1 MLLDNPRGKTTRQDT
16 VTIEGRFAW
25 KIFSKNG
32 FSIWTVQLTDG
43 TLQTPEGEQLLRVVV
58 KGGGIDPELPAL
70 DYRITG
76 TWEKRR
82 GDSSEYQIRA
92 LAVTPLLPASQAG
105 MIAFLSSPYIRGCGP
120 VTARKIVAQFG
131 SQTWQILERSPE
143 RLTEIRGL
151 GARQAERIASSYAES
166 VSYRDMIAELAPFG
180 IGAALAVRIAQKLPN
195 ARNILSQDP
204 YQLCMEN
211 VGVGFLTA
219 DQIAKANGLTAQSK
233 TRLDAGLRYCFQRAE
248 LDGNCYLTED
258 QLMTQALRLLD
269 TPDQPVSESES
280 EPEPGPGSRQTSPA
294 AAAVSGSAPKLPADS
309 VTAAAGQGCPGS
321 TDLIANIRRAVLQLT
336 AAGVLVRETPPQS
349 PPRLYEH
356 QVWQMEMQVARRL
369 LRLRE
374 ASPAGLPSQKTKNPA
389 DKSNGEPRPDPEL
402 AERVNQA
409 AGQLGFVPSDE
420 QLAAA
425 VRFLQVPLLLL
436 TGIPG
441 SGKTSTL
448 RLLLTC
454 LGQPD
459 EEVLLCAPTGRAAR
473 RMAEQTGH
481 PAQTLHSALQLD
493 PETDEM
499 PDDPLEVKTII
510 VDEASMID
518 LSLMHRFLSRIR
530 PGTRLLICG
539 DPDQLPS
546 VGAGNVLTDLLA
558 SGVLPI
564 VRLTRLFRQAKESVI
579 AQNAALIRAG
589 QTELTFNES
598 CAFVRADSYEQAAD
612 LILRLYLK
620 AVTYTGDENEVVC
633 LTPFRR
639 NTATGSNALNLLL
652 KNALNPPAEGDL
664 SIQTADK
671 TFYQND
677 RVMLL
682 RNMKLPLFG
691 DESRTEPVSNGDTGR
706 IEAIYPDKDGEA
718 SARVSF
724 NHQSFLLTA
733 ADFQYVDWAYA
744 CTIHKSQGS
753 EYGFVI
759 LCLMNGHHVMLKRNL
774 LYTALTRAKQNI
786 IIVGQRQ
793 AVVQAIQT
801 EDSRKRQTGLS
812 EKLQAAAGA
821 SDVSPELQSAAD

>member
-1 MLLDNPRGKTTRQDT
+1 MLQNNPRGKSKSQAT
-16 VTIEGRFAW
+16 VTFEGRFAW
-25 KIFSKNG
+25 KIYSKNG
-32 FSIWTVQLTDG
+32 FSIWTVHLTEG
-43 TLQTPEGEQLLRVVV
+43 TLQTPEGEQLLNVVV
-58 KGGGIDPELPAL
+58 KGDSIDPELPAMA
-70 DYRITG
+70 YRITG
-76 TWEKRR
+76 SWEKRR

-92 LAVTPLLPASQAG
+92 LAVMPLLPVSQAG
-105 MIAFLSSPYIRGCGP
+105 MIAFLASPYIRGCGP
-120 VTARKIVAQFG
+120 ATARKIVATFG
-131 SQTWQILERSPE
+131 SKTWQILERTPG

-151 GARQAERIASSYAES
+151 GAKQAERIAASYAES

-180 IGAALAVRIAQKLPN
+180 IGAALAVKIAQKLPN
-195 ARNILSQDP
+195 ARKILSEDP
-204 YQLCMEN
+204 YLLCLEN

-219 DQIAKANGLTAQSK
+219 DQIARANGLTAQSQ

-248 LDGNCYLTED
+248 LDGNCYMTED
-258 QLMTQALRLLD
+258 QLLTEAQRLLD
-269 TPDQPVSESES
+269 TPDQAETDNT
-280 EPEPGPGSRQTSPA
+280 PGPAGPVLAGGPQTVPLPGSENKLTDPAGSRADELSL
-294 AAAVSGSAPKLPADS
+294 KLQEVIS
-309 VTAAAGQGCPGS
+309 
-321 TDLIANIRRAVLQLT
+321 QLT
-336 AAGVLVRETPPQS
+336 ATGVLVRETLPQS

-356 QVWQMEMQVARRL
+356 KVWQMEMQVARRL
-369 LRLRE
+369 IRLCQ
-374 ASPAGLPSQKTKNPA
+374 ASPAGRILSPAQLPAAKLAVEAK
-389 DKSNGEPRPDPEL
+389 PDPEL
-402 AERVNQA
+402 EAQVSQA
-409 AGQLGFVPSDE
+409 ASRLGFVPSDE

-425 VRFLQVPLLLL
+425 IRFLQVPLLLL

-459 EEVLLCAPTGRAAR
+459 EDVLLCAPTGRAAR

-493 PETDEM
+493 PETDDM

-546 VGAGNVLTDLLA
+546 VGAGNVLNDLLA

-564 VRLTRLFRQAKESVI
+564 ARLTRLFRQAKESVI

-589 QTELTFNES
+589 QTDLTFNET
-598 CAFVRADSYEQAAD
+598 CAFVRADTYGQAAD

-620 AVTYTGDENEVVC
+620 AVAFTGDENEVVC

-639 NTATGSNALNLLL
+639 NTATGSNALNILL
-652 KNALNPPAEGDL
+652 KNAINPPAEGEPA
-664 SIQTADK
+664 IRYADK
-671 TFYQND
+671 AFYPDD

-691 DESRTEPVSNGDTGR
+691 DESHTEPVSNGDTGR
-706 IEAIYPDKDGEA
+706 IEAIYPAQDGEA

-724 NHQSFLLTA
+724 NRQEFLLTA

-774 LYTALTRAKQNI
+774 LYTALTRAKKNI

-793 AVVQAIQT
+793 AVIRAIQT
-801 EDSRKRQTGLS
+801 EDSLKRQTGLS
-812 EKLQAAAGA
+812 EKLQAAARE
-821 SDVSPELQSAAD
+821 PLAAAEQ